1 MSKDERIEKRVGQ
14 DTRMHDLNDIARAFG
29 SGKNKE
35 TVLKA
40 RFLNALLIRLDATAE
55 IPPHYEDYDAVFYV
69 IEGEGQFTIG
79 ESLMNGVKGMLINAP
94 KEYIRGI
101 RTNSSLLILGLQ
113 EPH

>member
-1 MSKDERIEKRVGQ
+1 MSKDDRIVKKVGQ
-14 DTRMHDLNDIARAFG
+14 ETRIQDLNAIARIFG
-29 SGKNKE
+29 AGRNKE

-79 ESLMNGVKGMLINAP
+79 ESIMNGVKGMLINAP
-94 KEYIRGI
+94 KEHIRGI
-101 RTNSSLLILGLQ
+101 RTTSSLLILGLQ

>member
-1 MSKDERIEKRVGQ
+1 MSKDERIEKKVGQ
-14 DTRMHDLNDIARAFG
+14 GTWTFDLNDLASAFG
-29 SGKNKE
+29 TGKNKE

-40 RFLNALLIRLDATAE
+40 RFLNVLLIRLDATEE

-79 ESLMNGVKGMLINAP
+79 DSIMTGVKGMLINAP
-94 KEYIRGI
+94 KEQNRGI
-101 RTNSSLLILGLQ
+101 RTTSSVLILGLQ

>member
-1 MSKDERIEKRVGQ
+1 MSKDEQIEQKLSQ
-14 DTRMHDLNDIARAFG
+14 DTRMHDLNDIARSFG

-69 IEGEGQFTIG
+69 IEGEGQFTIDN
-79 ESLMNGVKGMLINAP
+79 SIMNVVKGMLINTP
-94 KEYIRGI
+94 KECNRGI
-101 RTNSSLLILGLQ
+101 RTTSSLLILGLQ

>member
-1 MSKDERIEKRVGQ
+1 MSKDERIEKKGGQ
-14 DTRMHDLNDIARAFG
+14 DTRMYYLNDIERAFG

-40 RFLNALLIRLDATAE
+40 RFLNAILIKLDATAE

-79 ESLMNGVKGMLINAP
+79 ESIINGVKGMLINAP
-94 KEYIRGI
+94 KEHKRGI
-101 RTNSSLLILGLQ
+101 RTTSSLLILGLQ

>member
-1 MSKDERIEKRVGQ
+1 MNKEERIEKKVGQ
-14 DTRMHDLNDIARAFG
+14 ETQLHDLNAIARSFG

-40 RFLNALLIRLDATAE
+40 RFLNALLIKLDATAE

-79 ESLMNGVKGMLINAP
+79 ESTMTGVKGMLINAP
-94 KEYIRGI
+94 KELIRGI
-101 RTNSSLLILGLQ
+101 RTTSSLLILGLQ

>member
-69 IEGEGQFTIG
+69 IEGEGQFTIDN
-79 ESLMNGVKGMLINAP
+79 SIMNVVKGKLINAP
-94 KEYIRGI
+94 KECNRGI
-101 RTNSSLLILGLQ
+101 RTTSSLLILGLQ